1 MITLFEINEQIQT
14 SQDIINKNRG
24 ISPSSNIS
32 SQPNIKQSTNNVSN
46 ILDKQKNINK
56 SGVKANANSEQN
68 IVTTKTVI
76 VNKQPTPTTS
86 IPDTKPQ
93 LGRISRI

>member
-1 MITLFEINEQIQT
+1 MITFFEINNQLQT

-24 ISPSSNIS
+24 NSPSSNIS
-32 SQPNIKQSTNNVSN
+32 SSPVIKQASNNVSN

-56 SGVKANANSEQN
+56 NGVKANQNSEQN
-68 IVTTKTVI
+68 IVTTKNVTL
-76 VNKQPTPTTS
+76 NKQPTPTTS

-93 LGRISRI
+93 LGRIARI

>member
-1 MITLFEINEQIQT
+1 MITFFEINDQLQT

-24 ISPSSNIS
+24 NLPSSNIS
-32 SQPNIKQSTNNVSN
+32 SSPVKKQSYNNVSN

-56 SGVKANANSEQN
+56 NGVKANQNSEQN
-68 IVTTKTVI
+68 ISTTKNVI
-76 VNKQPTPTTS
+76 LNKQPTPTKS

-93 LGRISRI
+93 LGRVSRI

>member
-1 MITLFEINEQIQT
+1 MITFFEINDQFQT

-24 ISPSSNIS
+24 NIPSSNVS
-32 SQPNIKQSTNNVSN
+32 SSPAMKQSSNNVSN

-56 SGVKANANSEQN
+56 SGVKANQNSEQN
-68 IVTTKTVI
+68 IVTTKNVI
-76 VNKQPTPTTS
+76 LNKQPTPTTS

-93 LGRISRI
+93 LGRIARI